1 MGTGL
6 ACGAERVN
14 RDEKNFI
21 TQLSEASEA
30 QDEAKYSPDVVWAKL
45 RAENVDDPAKA
56 ARYPLSFD
64 KVMRMWRKLARDQFV
79 SFAEA

>member
-1 MGTGL
+1 M
-6 ACGAERVN
+6 N

-64 KVMRMWRKLARDQFV
+64 KVMRMAQARSRPIRELCGGLIWQPNAD
-79 SFAEA
+79 SERG